1 MVGFENSADASFVGV
16 NSHRMSLS
24 WSRIIP
30 AGKAGSEVNEKGIQF
45 YRKVIKALLDAG
57 IVSACSMITPR
68 ASLIMAS

>member
-1 MVGFENSADASFVGV
+1 MVGIENAADASFTLGV

-57 IVSACSMITPR
+57 IVSACSMIR
-68 ASLIMAS
+68 VGLR